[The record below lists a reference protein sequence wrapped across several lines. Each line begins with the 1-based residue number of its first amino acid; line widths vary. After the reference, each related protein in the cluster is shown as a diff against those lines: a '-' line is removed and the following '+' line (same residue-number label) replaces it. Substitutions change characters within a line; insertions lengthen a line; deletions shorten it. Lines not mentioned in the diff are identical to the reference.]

1 MVRFKFVTSGPS
13 ISCDIGQDAQHIDT
27 GEIKM
32 KTFALTTAAF
42 LMASTAATA
51 QVETR
56 TVTFENAG
64 AKLSGTVYLPE
75 GHDGAALPTVV
86 VTGAWTSV
94 EEQMPAVYAEQ
105 MVERGFAAFT
115 FDFRGWGKSGDLPQ
129 NVRFVESPDA
139 KTSDIRAAFD
149 FVATLPDVDPTRL
162 NGLGI
167 CASAGYM
174 IDAVAGNDLVQRIG
188 LVAPWL
194 QNEEIVNAVYGGEE
208 GVQRLIDVSRAAE
221 SAGGQ
226 IIPAAGPEGGD
237 GVLMPIG
244 GYYFEED
251 RGAIPAYDNRW
262 NNAGWEGWLTY
273 YPADNAER
281 LTQPLAVVHSESAAT
296 PQGVQA
302 FLTNYAGDATLQMLE
317 EVTQFDFYDNPED
330 VSRAADA
337 VAAHFAAKSDT
348 DS

>member
-1 MVRFKFVTSGPS
+1 
-13 ISCDIGQDAQHIDT
+13 
-27 GEIKM
+27 M
-32 KTFALTTAAF
+32 KTFSLTTAAF
-42 LMASTAATA
+42 LMASTAAIA

-56 TVTFENAG
+56 TLTFENEG
-64 AKLSGTVYLPE
+64 ATLSGTLYLPE
-75 GHDGAALPTVV
+75 GHDGSALPTVV

-94 EEQMPAVYAEQ
+94 EEQMPRIYAEE

-115 FDFRGWGKSGDLPQ
+115 FDFRGWGKSGDLPR
-129 NVRFVESPDA
+129 NVRFVESPEA

-149 FVATLPDVDPTRL
+149 FVATLPEVDPTQI

-208 GVQRLIDVSRAAE
+208 SVQGLIAASRAAE
-221 SAGGQ
+221 AAGGQ
-226 IIPAAGPEGGD
+226 IIPAAGPEGAE

-244 GYYFEED
+244 GYYYEAD
-251 RGAIPAYDNRW
+251 RGAIPEYDNQW

-273 YPADNAER
+273 HPADNPNR
-281 LTQPLAVVHSESAAT
+281 LTQPLAIVHSEAAAI
-296 PQGVQA
+296 PQGVRS
-302 FLTNYAGDATLQMLE
+302 FLEGFSGDATLQMLE
-317 EVTQFDFYDNPED
+317 DVTQFDFYDNPED
-330 VSRAADA
+330 VTRAADTMA
-337 VAAHFAAKSDT
+337 QHFAGPVGQ